1 MYDKER
7 CVKKLTFGPD
17 EREEFESFLI
27 ANPSIEYVPE
37 YKKSVFGEIVSLLRK
52 AKWEWED
59 E

>member
-1 MYDKER
+1 M
-7 CVKKLTFGPD
+7 KKLIFGPD

-27 ANPSIEYVPE
+27 SNPSVEYVPE
-37 YKKSVFGEIVSLLRK
+37 YKKSVFGEIVSLLRN